1 MLVLV
6 CQQKVEVLQNRL
18 IIVNSYFESRHF
30 CDPEMT
36 LYVTDDDILLIGHF
50 SCHNCDKTF
59 SRQDTLKIHELKAH
73 VNQVGSATKKKP
85 AASDVK
91 PGGTNKRT
99 STQTARDN
107 NRYSSSSDDEE
118 IIPKNP
124 SKSTPSANN
133 TRFGQ
138 RLKVAIL
145 LAFCNQGLL
154 KSRFVSI
161 GLDKV
166 VNFIAHLTMSLYP

>member
-1 MLVLV
+1 
-6 CQQKVEVLQNRL
+6 
-18 IIVNSYFESRHF
+18 
-30 CDPEMT
+30 MT
-36 LYVTDDDILLIGHF
+36 LHVTNYDILLIGHF